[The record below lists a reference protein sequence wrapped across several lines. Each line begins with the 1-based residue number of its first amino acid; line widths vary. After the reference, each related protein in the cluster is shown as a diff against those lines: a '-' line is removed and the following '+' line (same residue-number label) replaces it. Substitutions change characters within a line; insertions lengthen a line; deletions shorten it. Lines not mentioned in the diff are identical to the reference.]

1 MLLLRD
7 CALLNVFM
15 LSVVRVV
22 MHIVREL
29 AHVRFVELL
38 LIGDILWRYPW
49 VDALRDRVAVDDT
62 DVLRLY
68 IVRKRDLF

>member
-22 MHIVREL
+22 MHIVGEL

-49 VDALRDRVAVDDT
+49 VDSLRDRVAVDDA

>member
-49 VDALRDRVAVDDT
+49 VDSLRDRVAVDDA